1 MMPQRLR
8 VPQIHA
14 EDSTLPFHGREQPTL
29 PLETLDSWNLQQ
41 SKFTLGIFNTPNLQ
55 KLRIKDTKSQELEGP
70 DKSALPRRAHLAR

>member
-14 EDSTLPFHGREQPTL
+14 KDSTPPFHGRERPTL

-41 SKFTLGIFNTPNLQ
+41 SKFTPGIFNTPNLR
-55 KLRIKDTKSQELEGP
+55 KLRIKDAVAQELEGP